1 MNTTMKI
8 TMLAGAA
15 MSVLAAGQVQ
25 AQSTAAPETDAD
37 AANAPIIVT
46 AQKRLERAI
55 DVPMSL
61 TAVNAQE
68 LAKQNLVQLRDYFTR
83 IPGLNLNGRNS
94 GVTTL
99 AIRGLTTGTG
109 SNPTVGVTIDDVP
122 YGSASSAGYGDQ
134 LTADLD
140 PSDLD
145 RIEVLKGP
153 QGTLYGAS
161 ALGGLLKY
169 VTTDP
174 DTRDFSGRVQADATT
189 IAHGG
194 EGYAARA
201 AVNVPLVADQL
212 AVRVSGFYRHDPGYI
227 ENVLTGERNTNDGH
241 AEGGRISVLWKPSSS
256 VQVKLNALLQNA
268 RGNDSGT
275 VDTNFAREPQFGPY
289 QHSRIAGA
297 DSYTGKVRFYSGT
310 VSADLGG
317 ATLTSLSGYT
327 VNDYAGF
334 TDVTSTFQRFAA
346 NPDAGIS
353 FANRFRTKRF
363 SQEVRLASNG
373 KQTVDWL
380 LGGFFTSERTVGR
393 QTFNEVTPQ
402 TSEFQTLLGNYVY
415 PYRYREFA
423 GFGDLT
429 FHLGERLSVQVGGRY
444 AENRQRYDE
453 RGNGPLDGD
462 YSIPT
467 RRISGSAFTWL
478 VSPSYKLGKDAMVY
492 ARVATGYRPG
502 GPNSNAGG
510 LVPQK
515 YDPDR
520 ATNYEVGLKGSFL
533 DGGLVLETSA
543 YWIDWTDIQLLQR
556 DATGNTFYANGGKAV
571 SRGFE
576 VQGTAHPLTGLTIAT
591 ALTYTDA
598 KLDEDVPNATIYGKK
613 GDRLPYSARWQ
624 ATLAVDQLVPISSDV
639 EGSLG
644 FTIAY
649 LGNRIGEFNS
659 RVTQPRLPLPGFTSV
674 DLRAG
679 VQLNG
684 GVSIQLFA
692 KNVTD
697 KRGYVSGVPRDTIA
711 KNAPY
716 QLGLISPRTIGV
728 SVSKTF

>member
-1 MNTTMKI
+1 MIKAI
-8 TMLAGAA
+8 MLTGSA
-15 MSVLAAGQVQ
+15 MTLLAAGQAA
-25 AQSTAAPETDAD
+25 AQSGAEPVTAGTDA
-37 AANAPIIVT
+37 AIVVT

-61 TAVNAQE
+61 TAVNTQE
-68 LAKQNLVQLRDYFTR
+68 LAQQNLVQLRDYFTR

-99 AIRGLTTGTG
+99 AIRGLTTGYG

-174 DTRDFSGRVQADATT
+174 DTRGFSGRVQADASTV
-189 IAHGG
+189 AHGE
-194 EGYAARA
+194 EGFAVRG
-201 AVNVPLVADQL
+201 AVNIPIVADKL
-212 AVRVSGFYRHDPGYI
+212 AMRVSGFYRKDPGYI
-227 ENVLTGERNTNDGH
+227 DNVLTGERNTNDGH
-241 AEGGRISVLWKPSSS
+241 AEGGRVSVLWKPSADI
-256 VQVKLNALLQNA
+256 QVKLNALLQNT

-275 VDTNFAREPQFGPY
+275 VDTDFDLNPIFGEY
-289 QHSRIAGA
+289 EHSRIKGA

-310 VSADLGG
+310 VTADLGA
-317 ATLTSLSGYT
+317 ATLTSLTGYT
-327 VNDYAGF
+327 VNDYSGY
-334 TDVTSTFQRFAA
+334 TDVTFTFQRFAA
-346 NPDAGIS
+346 NPAAGIS
-353 FANRFRTKRF
+353 FENRFRTKRF
-363 SQEVRLASNG
+363 SQEVRLASDG
-373 KQTVDWL
+373 KQSIDWL
-380 LGGFFTSERTVGR
+380 IGGFFTSERTLGL
-393 QTFNEVTPQ
+393 QTFNEVTPE
-402 TSEFQTLLGNYVY
+402 TSEFQTLLGNYRY

-429 FHLGERLSVQVGGRY
+429 FHFGERLSLQVGGRY
-444 AENRQRYDE
+444 AQNKQRYDE
-453 RGNGPLDGD
+453 QGNGPLDGD
-462 YSIPT
+462 YVIPT
-467 RRISGSAFTWL
+467 RRISGNAFTWL
-478 VSPSYKLGKDAMVY
+478 VSPSFKINPDVMVY
-492 ARVATGYRPG
+492 ARAASGYRPG

-510 LVPQK
+510 VVPQK

-520 ATNYEVGLKGSFL
+520 AINYEVGLKGSFL
-533 DGGLVLETSA
+533 NGGLTLETSA
-543 YWIDWTDIQLLQR
+543 FWIDWSDIQLLQR
-556 DATGNTFYANGGKAV
+556 DATGNTFYANGGQAV

-576 VQGTAHPLTGLTIAT
+576 MQATARPVTGMTVAT

-598 KLDEDVPNATIYGKK
+598 KLDEDVPNATIFGRK

-624 ATLAVDQLVPISSDV
+624 ATLAVDQAIPLSNNV

-644 FTIAY
+644 FTLAY
-649 LGNRIGEFNS
+649 LGDRIGEFNS
-659 RVTQPRLPLPGFTSV
+659 RVTQPRLPLPAFTTL

-679 VQLNG
+679 LQFDG
-684 GVSIQLFA
+684 GVRVQLFA

-697 KRGYVSGVPRDTIA
+697 KHGYVSGVPRDTIA

-716 QLGLISPRTIGV
+716 QLGLISPRTVGV
-728 SVSKTF
+728 SVAKTF

>member
-1 MNTTMKI
+1 MIMRSM
-8 TMLAGAA
+8 MLVGAA
-15 MSVLAAGQVQ
+15 ASALAAGQVQ
-25 AQSTAAPETDAD
+25 AQSAPTTAPEVDPTD
-37 AANAPIIVT
+37 IVVT
-46 AQKRLERAI
+46 AQKRSERAI

-61 TAVNAQE
+61 TVVKPQDLE
-68 LAKQNLVQLRDYFTR
+68 QQNLVQLRDYFTR
-83 IPGLNLNGRNS
+83 IPGLNLNSRNS

-99 AIRGLTTGTG
+99 AIRGLTTGYG
-109 SNPTVGVTIDDVP
+109 NNPTVGVTIDDVP

-174 DTRDFSGRVQADATT
+174 DTQIFSGRVQADATT
-189 IAHGG
+189 VAHGG
-194 EGYAARA
+194 EGYAARGS
-201 AVNVPLVADQL
+201 VNIPLVADQL
-212 AVRVSGFYRHDPGYI
+212 AVRVSGFYRSDPGYI
-227 ENVLTGERNTNDGH
+227 ENVLTGESDTNDGH
-241 AEGGRISVLWKPSSS
+241 AEGGRISLLWKPSSS
-256 VQVKLNALLQNA
+256 IRIKLNALLQNA
-268 RGNDSGT
+268 RGNDSST
-275 VDTNFAREPQFGPY
+275 VDTDFALNPQFGPY

-310 VSADLGG
+310 VAVDLGA
-317 ATLTSLSGYT
+317 ATLTSLSGYA

-346 NPDAGIS
+346 NPAAGIS

-363 SQEVRLASNG
+363 SEEVRLASNG

-380 LGGFFTSERTVGR
+380 IGGFFTSERSLGR

-402 TSEFQTLLGNYVY
+402 TSAFQTLLGNYKY

-429 FHLGERLSVQVGGRY
+429 LHVGERLSLQVGGRY

-453 RGNGPLDGD
+453 QGNGPLDGD
-462 YSIPT
+462 YTIPT

-478 VSPSYKLGKDAMVY
+478 VSPSYKLSHDVMVY
-492 ARVATGYRPG
+492 ARAASGYRPG

-510 LVPQK
+510 VVPQK

-520 ATNYEVGLKGSFL
+520 AINYELGLKGSFL
-533 DGGLVLETSA
+533 DGALVLETSA

-556 DATGNTFYANGGKAV
+556 DATGNTFYANGGTAV

-576 VQGTAHPLTGLTIAT
+576 VQGTARPVKGLTIAT
-591 ALTYTDA
+591 ALAYTDA
-598 KLDEDVPNATIYGKK
+598 KLSEDVPNATIYGKK

-624 ATLAVDQLVPISSDV
+624 ATLAVDQIVPISKDI

-644 FTIAY
+644 FTVAY
-649 LGNRIGEFNS
+649 LGDRIGEFNS
-659 RVTQPRLPLPGFTSV
+659 RVTQPRLPLPGFTTV

-679 VQLNG
+679 VQLKG
-684 GVSIQLFA
+684 GVRVQLFA

-697 KRGYVSGVPRDTIA
+697 KRGYVSGVPRDSIA
-711 KNAPY
+711 KTAPY
-716 QLGLISPRTIGV
+716 QLGLISPRTIGI
-728 SVSKTF
+728 SVAKTF

>member
-1 MNTTMKI
+1 MMKRM
-8 TMLAGAA
+8 MLVGSAISAL
-15 MSVLAAGQVQ
+15 VAGQVH
-25 AQSTAAPETDAD
+25 AQSVAETKTEMSDAE
-37 AANAPIIVT
+37 IVVT
-46 AQKRLERAI
+46 AQKRAERAI

-61 TAVNAQE
+61 TAVNTQE
-68 LAKQNLVQLRDYFTR
+68 LAQENLVQLRDYFAR
-83 IPGLNLNGRNS
+83 VPGLNLNGRNS

-99 AIRGLTTGTG
+99 AIRGLTTGGG

-122 YGSASSAGYGDQ
+122 YGSASAAGYGDQ

-174 DTRDFSGRVQADATT
+174 NTREISGRVQADSSTV
-189 IAHGG
+189 AHGE
-194 EGYAARA
+194 EGFAVRG
-201 AVNVPLVADQL
+201 AVNIPLVADEL

-227 ENVLTGERNTNDGH
+227 DNVTTGERNTNDGH
-241 AEGGRISVLWKPSSS
+241 AEGGRVSLLWKLSPT
-256 VQVKLNALLQNA
+256 VQVKLNALLQNTRA
-268 RGNDSGT
+268 NDSGT
-275 VDTNFAREPQFGPY
+275 VDSDFALNPIFSPY
-289 QHSRIAGA
+289 EHSRIKGA
-297 DSYTGKVRFYSGT
+297 DSYKGKVRFYSGT
-310 VSADLGG
+310 VSADLGP

-327 VNDYAGF
+327 VNDYAGY
-334 TDVTSTFQRFAA
+334 TDVTFTFRRFAV

-373 KQTVDWL
+373 KQSIDWL
-380 LGGFFTSERTVGR
+380 LGGFFTSERTLGR
-393 QTFNEVTPQ
+393 QTFNEVTPE
-402 TSEFQTLLGNYVY
+402 TSELQTLLGNYRY

-429 FHLGERLSVQVGGRY
+429 FHFGKRLSLQAGGRY
-444 AENRQRYDE
+444 AKNNQRYDE
-453 RGNGPLDGD
+453 QGNGPLDGD
-462 YSIPT
+462 YTIPT

-478 VSPSYKLGKDAMVY
+478 VSPSFKISPDVMVY
-492 ARVATGYRPG
+492 ARAASGYRPG

-510 LVPQK
+510 VVPQK

-520 ATNYEVGLKGSFL
+520 AINYEMGLKGSFL

-556 DATGNTFYANGGKAV
+556 DATGNTYYANGGKAV

-576 VQGTAHPLTGLTIAT
+576 VQATARPMTGMTIAT
-591 ALTYTDA
+591 ALTHTDA
-598 KLDEDVPNATIYGKK
+598 KLDEDVPNATIYGRK
-613 GDRLPYSARWQ
+613 GDRLPFSARWQ
-624 ATLAVDQLVPISSDV
+624 ATLAVDQAIPLSTDV

-644 FTIAY
+644 FTVAY
-649 LGNRIGEFNS
+649 LGDRIGEFNS
-659 RVTQPRLPLPGFTSV
+659 RVTQLRLPLPAFTTL

-679 VQLNG
+679 LQLNG
-684 GVSIQLFA
+684 GLRVQLFA

-716 QLGLISPRTIGV
+716 QLGLIAPRTIGV
-728 SVSKTF
+728 SVAKTF

>member
-1 MNTTMKI
+1 MIMRSM
-8 TMLAGAA
+8 MLAGAA

-25 AQSTAAPETDAD
+25 AQSAPAPAPEMGAV
-37 AANAPIIVT
+37 IVVT

-61 TAVNAQE
+61 TAVNTQE
-68 LAKQNLVQLRDYFTR
+68 LAQQNLVQLRDYFAR

-99 AIRGLTTGTG
+99 AIRGLTTGAG

-174 DTRDFSGRVQADATT
+174 NTQEFSGRVQADASTV
-189 IAHGG
+189 AHGE
-194 EGYAARA
+194 EGFALRG
-201 AVNVPLVADQL
+201 AVNIPLIADEL
-212 AVRVSGFYRHDPGYI
+212 ALRVSGFYRNDPGYI
-227 ENVLTGERNTNDGH
+227 DNVLTGERNTNDGH
-241 AEGGRISVLWKPSSS
+241 AEGGRVSLLWKPSPA
-256 VQVKLNALLQNA
+256 VQVKLNALLQNT
-268 RGNDSGT
+268 RTHDSGT
-275 VDTNFAREPQFGPY
+275 VDTDFNLNPIFGEY
-289 QHSRIAGA
+289 EHSRIAGA
-297 DSYTGKVRFYSGT
+297 DSFRGKVRFYSGT
-310 VSADLGG
+310 VTADLGP

-327 VNDYAGF
+327 VNDYSGY
-334 TDVTSTFQRFAA
+334 TDVTYTFNRFAA
-346 NPDAGIS
+346 NPAAGIS
-353 FANRFRTKRF
+353 FANRFKTKRF

-373 KQTVDWL
+373 KQSIDWL
-380 LGGFFTSERTVGR
+380 VGGFFTSERTLGR
-393 QTFNEVTPQ
+393 QTFNEVTPE
-402 TSEFQTLLGNYVY
+402 TSEFQTLLGNYRY

-429 FHLGERLSVQVGGRY
+429 FHFGEKLSLQVGGRY
-444 AENRQRYDE
+444 AQNKQRYNE
-453 RGNGPLDGD
+453 QGNGPLDGD
-462 YSIPT
+462 YTIPT

-478 VSPSYKLGKDAMVY
+478 VSPSFKITPDVMVY
-492 ARVATGYRPG
+492 ARAASGYRPG

-510 LVPQK
+510 VVPQK

-520 ATNYEVGLKGSFL
+520 AINYELGLKGSFL
-533 DGGLVLETSA
+533 DGGLVLEASG
-543 YWIDWTDIQLLQR
+543 YWIDWTRIQLLQR

-576 VQGTAHPLTGLTIAT
+576 VQTTARPVTGMTVAT
-591 ALTYTDA
+591 ALTHTDA
-598 KLDEDVPNATIYGKK
+598 KLEEDVPNATIYGRK
-613 GDRLPYSARWQ
+613 GDRLPFSAKWQ
-624 ATLAVDQLVPISSDV
+624 ASLAVDQVIPLSTDV
-639 EGSLG
+639 QGSLG
-644 FTIAY
+644 FTVAY
-649 LGNRIGEFNS
+649 LGGRIGEFNS
-659 RVTQPRLPLPGFTSV
+659 RVTQPRLPLPGYTTL

-679 VQLNG
+679 LEFNG
-684 GVSIQLFA
+684 GVRVQLFA
-692 KNVTD
+692 KNLTD

-728 SVSKTF
+728 SVAKTF